1 MKRFKKFYIEITN
14 VCNLHCEFCPQHRRA
29 LKFMG
34 EEEFSHLL
42 DEIKPYTDYIYLH
55 VKGEPLLHPKLEE
68 LLVISKEKG
77 FYVTITTNGTLI
89 PKVSDILIKSS
100 AIRQMN
106 ISLHSISQNEDYGQ
120 KDNYMKNILE
130 YTSEAIAHSNMII
143 SYRFWNLE
151 QDNEVNLTENK
162 NKEYLEAIEE
172 YFSLPYKI
180 QDKITLGNG
189 IKIAER
195 IYLNQ
200 DPIFEWPDI
209 KKEEDDGKGFC
220 YGLRNQ
226 IGVLADGTVIPCC
239 LDGEGVIHLGNV
251 FEEDFGNILKSQRVT
266 AMYEG
271 FSNGIAVEELCRKCG
286 YRKRFNLKR

>member
-1 MKRFKKFYIEITN
+1 MS
-14 VCNLHCEFCPQHRRA
+14 
-29 LKFMG
+29 

-42 DEIKPYTDYIYLH
+42 DEIKPFTDYIYLH

-68 LLVISKEKG
+68 LLMISKEKG

-89 PKVSDILIKSS
+89 PKVSDVLIKSP

-120 KDNYMKNILE
+120 KEDYMKHILE
-130 YTSEAIAHSNMII
+130 FTSEAIANSNII
-143 SYRFWNLE
+143 VSYRFWNLE
-151 QDNEVNLTENK
+151 EDNEVNMTINK

-172 YFSLPYKI
+172 WFHLPYKI
-180 QDKITLGNG
+180 QDKITVGNG
-189 IKIAER
+189 IKIGER

-200 DPIFEWPDI
+200 DPIFEWPDMN
-209 KKEEDDGKGFC
+209 KKEDDGKGFC

-239 LDGEGVIHLGNV
+239 LDGEGIISLGNV
-251 FEEDFGNILKSQRVT
+251 FNETFEDILNSRRVT
-266 AMYEG
+266 DMYEG

-286 YRKRFNLKR
+286 YRKRFDK